1 MKTLLFTMEYPP
13 FKGGVANYYHNL
25 ERNWPEA
32 DGFKVLFKKYPPSPF
47 QYLLYWQDLYRAVKV
62 AKIDYILAGQILPV
76 GTVVYLFSRIFHKPY
91 AVVLHG
97 MDFPLALV
105 NVRKRFLTRIILGRA
120 SKIFCSNSYVAKLVR
135 DFSLDLGKKAVVVN
149 PGASEPLAVDPKRIE
164 DLKRRYNLVGRK
176 VIMTIGRLVK
186 RKGVDTMLSALEF
199 LGREKTNDW
208 RYVVL
213 GAGPDEEYL
222 KNICRQKGLTAS
234 VIFAGAVSE
243 EDKWAWLNLCDL
255 FAMPTRNM
263 AGDFEGFG
271 IVYLEA
277 NLAGKPVLA
286 TGSGGVA
293 DAVLNGTNGFLVNSD
308 RIEDLASNLEKLMN
322 NQDLRNYLGQKGR
335 FRVETEFD
343 WKTQAKKIY
352 LEINS

>member
-25 ERNWPEA
+25 EKNWPEA
-32 DGFKVLFKKYPPSPF
+32 GSFKVLFKKYSPNPW
-47 QYLLYWQDLYRAVKV
+47 QYLLYWQDLYRAVKTEKV
-62 AKIDYILAGQILPV
+62 DYILAGQILPL
-76 GTVVYLFSRIFHKPY
+76 GSVVYLFSRLFHKPY

-105 NVRKRFLTRIILGRA
+105 NVRKRFLTKMILGRA
-120 SKIFCSNSYVAKLVR
+120 NKIFCSNSYVAQLVK
-135 DFSLDLGKKAVVVN
+135 DFSLNLGQKIVVVN
-149 PGASEPLAVDPKRIE
+149 PGASDLLAVDPPRIE
-164 DLKRRYNLVGRK
+164 ELKQQYNLVDKK
-176 VIMTIGRLVK
+176 VIITIGRLVK

-199 LGREKTNDW
+199 LGREKISGW

-213 GAGPDEEYL
+213 GAGPDEVYL
-222 KNICRQKGLTAS
+222 KDLCRQRGLDNLVTF
-234 VIFAGAVSE
+234 VGPVSE
-243 EDKWAWLNLCDL
+243 ADKWAWLNLCDL
-255 FAMPTRNM
+255 FAMPTRNL

-293 DAVLNGTNGFLVNSD
+293 DAVLNGTNGFLIDSD
-308 RIEDLASNLEKLMN
+308 KVKDLALSLEKLMN
-322 NQDLRNYLGQKGR
+322 NYDLRNYLGQKGR
-335 FRVETEFD
+335 FRVETEFN